1 MAFCIVPDARLAVL
15 FPVWRARCCAGA
27 KNLDR
32 ESWSRLPVP
41 GHLGG
46 GYDKVA
52 LRGPPLSRVAGG
64 ETLR

>member
-15 FPVWRARCCAGA
+15 FPERRARCCAGA

-32 ESWSRLPVP
+32 ESWSRLP